1 MPFDGIG
8 LDFIEGKKTAS
19 LIEAYG
25 FPQDKQLFAGLIN
38 GKNIWKNHYEP
49 TLRMIKMLQ
58 AKSIQCVLSTS
69 CSLLHVPYT
78 LKHEHMLS
86 KHYTSYFAFAEEKLD
101 ELAQLKEL
109 AQCEDYHVASSY
121 QANTKLFAQ
130 ARDCVNED
138 VHQRLSRITEDD
150 YIRKPSRNKRQVL
163 QKQKLALPEFPTTTI
178 GSFPQTND
186 VKVKRSTYRKGE
198 VSETEYR
205 SLSKRKLRSAS
216 DGRKKSDW
224 TCWFTENMNET
235 IWWSI
240 LAKH

>member
-1 MPFDGIG
+1 MCIID
-8 LDFIEGKKTAS
+8 L
-19 LIEAYG
+19 
-25 FPQDKQLFAGLIN
+25 LFA
-38 GKNIWKNHYEP
+38 P
-49 TLRMIKMLQ
+49 
-58 AKSIQCVLSTS
+58 A
-69 CSLLHVPYT
+69 CSLHI
-78 LKHEHMLS
+78 KHEHMLS

-198 VSETEYR
+198 VSETEYKEFI
-205 SLSKRKLRSAS
+205 KRKLRSAS